1 MWIKLRFF
9 SAESPKCW
17 QENDKVFF
25 PLNPEFGLKYQ
36 PRRFS
41 SVIRRSRQ
49 LISYIQWAVDPCAVS
64 AKLCILFLFA
74 VDIACSSRINIWCQA
89 TLLINTQKGR
99 PALLHGAERRTLASW
114 FKSGGVCLRVCVCLF
129 LDGCLRSMS
138 HSPVSARA
146 DGRKSLFWLA
156 GGSDSWTRWT
166 CVGRWKWTFPHPLSA
181 DFNI

>member
-1 MWIKLRFF
+1 MWIKLHFF

-36 PRRFS
+36 PRCFS

-114 FKSGGVCLRVCVCLF
+114 FKSGGVCLRVCVCVFVFGWMPPQYVPL
-129 LDGCLRSMS
+129 SS
-138 HSPVSARA
+138 VSQ
-146 DGRKSLFWLA
+146 S
-156 GGSDSWTRWT
+156 
-166 CVGRWKWTFPHPLSA
+166 RWKEISLLARWWFWQLDPVNMCRKVEVDISSSSVCG
-181 DFNI
+181 F